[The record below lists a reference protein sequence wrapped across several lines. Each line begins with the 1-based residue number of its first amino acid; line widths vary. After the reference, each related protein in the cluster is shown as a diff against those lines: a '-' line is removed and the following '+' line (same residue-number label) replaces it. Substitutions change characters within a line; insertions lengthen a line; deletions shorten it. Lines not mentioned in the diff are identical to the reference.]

1 MPWKE
6 ISIESQRLEFVT
18 LATAEGANR
27 RRLCR
32 RFGISPKTGYKWI
45 HRFLEGGPEA
55 LQDHSRRPQSSPNR
69 TPESME
75 RAILGVR
82 DAHPVWGARKIRARL
97 EAQGLSNLPSV
108 STITAILQRN
118 GRIDPEE
125 AGKHRA
131 WKRFEAE
138 APNALWQMDFKG
150 HFSLENGV
158 CHPLTVL
165 DDHSRFL
172 VGVHACGNQR
182 WQTVQGHLTP
192 IFRRYGLP
200 ERMLVDN
207 GSPWGSDEAHPYT
220 VLTSWLIRLGI
231 DVVHSRPYHPQT
243 LGKCERFH
251 RTLKAEAIGQRLF
264 QDLYD
269 CQRSFDH
276 WRYVYNFE
284 RPHEALDMF
293 VPASRYRESWRE
305 FPEVLPPI
313 QYGPRDM
320 VRKVQINGE
329 ISFRNRKFKVG
340 HAFYGYPVALR
351 PTLTEGLLDVFFCH
365 QKVAQIDLKEHNCQ
379 T

>member
-6 ISIESQRLEFVT
+6 TTTMSQRLEFVT
-18 LATAEGANR
+18 LASREEANIS
-27 RRLCR
+27 RLCR
-32 RFGISPKTGYKWI
+32 RFGISRKTGYKWL
-45 HRFLEGGPEA
+45 HRFQEGGPDA
-55 LQDHSRRPQSSPNR
+55 LQDCSRRPHSNPNR
-69 TPESME
+69 TPESIE
-75 RAILGVR
+75 GAVLSVR
-82 DAHPVWGARKIRARL
+82 DAHPAWGARKIRARL
-97 EAQGLSNLPSV
+97 EAQGLSDLPSA

-118 GRIDPEE
+118 GQIDAEE
-125 AGKHRA
+125 AGKHRP

-150 HFSLENGV
+150 HFSLADGL

-172 VGVHACGNQR
+172 LDVQACGDQR
-182 WQTVQGHLTP
+182 WQTVQGHLTA

-207 GSPWGSDEAHPYT
+207 GPPWGSDESHPYT
-220 VLTSWLIRLGI
+220 VLTAWLIRLGI
-231 DVVHSRPYHPQT
+231 NIIHSRPYHPQT
-243 LGKCERFH
+243 LGKCERLH

-264 QDLYD
+264 QDLYH
-269 CQRSFDH
+269 CQQHFDR
-276 WRYVYNFE
+276 WRYVYNFQ
-284 RPHEALDMF
+284 RPHEALDMV
-293 VPASRYRESWRE
+293 VPATRYRESSWE

-340 HAFYGYPVALR
+340 HAFYGYPIALR
-351 PTLTEGLLDVFFCH
+351 PTLTEGMVDVFFCH
-365 QKVAQIDLKEHNCQ
+365 QKVAQIDLKEHNCE

>member
-6 ISIESQRLEFVT
+6 VTIPLQRLEFVT

-45 HRFLEGGPEA
+45 HRFQEGGPHA
-55 LQDHSRRPQSSPNR
+55 LQDRSRRPHSSPNR
-69 TPESME
+69 TSEYIE
-75 RAILGVR
+75 RAILEVR
-82 DAHPVWGARKIRARL
+82 QAHPAWGARKIRARL
-97 EAQGLSNLPSV
+97 EAQDLSNLPSV

-118 GRIDPEE
+118 GQIDAEE
-125 AGKHRA
+125 AGKHRP

-150 HFSLENGV
+150 HFSLTDGL

-172 VGVHACGNQR
+172 LGVQACGDQR
-182 WQTVQGHLTP
+182 WHTVQGHLTA

-207 GSPWGSDEAHPYT
+207 GPPWGSDESHPYT
-220 VLTSWLIRLGI
+220 VLTAWLIRLGI

-243 LGKCERFH
+243 LGKCERLH

-264 QDLYD
+264 EDLYD
-269 CQRSFDH
+269 CQQHFDR
-276 WRYVYNFE
+276 WRYVYNFQ
-284 RPHEALDMF
+284 RPHEALDML
-293 VPASRYRESWRE
+293 VPATRYRESLRE
-305 FPEVLPPI
+305 FAEVLPPI
-313 QYGPRDM
+313 QYGPGDM

-329 ISFRNRKFKVG
+329 ISFRNRKFKIG

-351 PTLTEGLLDVFFCH
+351 PTLTEGVLDVFFCH
-365 QKVAQIDLKEHNCQ
+365 EKVAQINLKEHNCRP
-379 T
+379 